1 MTTYSLS
8 TYTTAMELARQ
19 LDSKGALVPL
29 IQSLSVL
36 IPIFGD
42 VHMEECNDGSGHNVT
57 TEYYQPIGQW
67 RMFNEGVETESPI
80 TADFREPTA
89 MMNSIF
95 EADKAAIMHKA
106 KGVGA
111 VAAMLRSRMLSQFY
125 AGMLKTISTSLLYG
139 TRVDGKSPRGL
150 FVRSNFNSL
159 SSAYVHDNAGGAA
172 SGTANKSSLLLI
184 GHGKMKY
191 HWIYPTGIAPPSG
204 TLTQPGAPITGL
216 GIRNDPLPD
225 GLAEDVNGSKRFL
238 AVRNWLSVEVGQAVE
253 DARYVQRI
261 VNISNT
267 GIDGIDDFG
276 FDEEVAIDAIAA
288 MPDIE
293 NAVWYCNKGI
303 QAQIRK
309 RNNVKGNVYYKPE
322 EPNAP
327 EVLRLCGIPVH
338 PWDSMTATE
347 ATVQ

>member
-8 TYTTAMELARQ
+8 TYVTALELARQ
-19 LDSKGALVPL
+19 MDPKGALVPL

-36 IPIFGD
+36 IPIFAD

-57 TEYYQPIGQW
+57 TEYYQPVGQW
-67 RMFNEGVETESPI
+67 RMFNEGVDTEAPI

-89 MMNSIF
+89 MINSIF
-95 EADKAAIMHKA
+95 ETDRAMLFRKA
-106 KGVGA
+106 KGDGA
-111 VAAMLRSRMLSQFY
+111 KAAMLRSRMLSQFY
-125 AGMLKTISTSLLYG
+125 AGMLKTISTSMLYG
-139 TRVDGKSPRGL
+139 TRTDGKSPRGL
-150 FVRSNFNSL
+150 FVRSDLNSL

-172 SGTANKSSLLLI
+172 SATENKSSLLLI
-184 GHGKMKY
+184 GHGSQKY
-191 HWIYPTGIAPPSG
+191 HWIYPEGIAPPSD
-204 TLTQPGAPITGL
+204 TITQPGAAITGF

-225 GLAEDVNGSKRFL
+225 GLAYDVGGSKRFL
-238 AVRNWLSVEVGQAVE
+238 AVRNWLTADVGHAVE

-276 FDEEVAIDAIAA
+276 FDEEVAIDAVAA

-293 NAVWYCNKGI
+293 NSTWYCNKGI

-309 RNNVKGNVYYKPE
+309 RNNNKGNVFYKPE

-347 ATVQ
+347 AKVS